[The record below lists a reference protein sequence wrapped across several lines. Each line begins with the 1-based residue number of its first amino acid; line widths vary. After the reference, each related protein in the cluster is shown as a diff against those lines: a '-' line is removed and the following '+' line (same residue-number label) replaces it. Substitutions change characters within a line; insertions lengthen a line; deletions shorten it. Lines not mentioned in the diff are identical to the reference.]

1 MNDKEQAFFEI
12 FPWNDN
18 FESGIE
24 QIDEQHKQLVNILNR
39 LAANLANLSTDI
51 ILNEIFDELAEYA
64 DYHFKTEESIWVDSF
79 KDDTWYTKHALTHS
93 SFIEEVIELKSNRD
107 EKALDDVIYEIV
119 VFLSKWL
126 AYHILDTD
134 KRMAMVVLA
143 MQSGHTLE
151 EAKRISDE
159 GMSGSMETVI
169 ATVLTMYSTISTR
182 TLDLMREKSLR
193 KKAERAL
200 NISEERWKFI
210 LDSEKE
216 NIWDL
221 DFENDSKFIS
231 NENSLTEIIHHKI
244 KKNGK
249 NQEIHPDDI
258 TSVKRDFLEHLQG
271 KTEFYSNKHRVL
283 GANGAWSWV
292 LSRGKVVS
300 RNAEGLPLRM
310 VGTHSDITERELAS
324 IIYNNSS
331 QGMMITDINRNII
344 SINSAFTEI
353 TGYQASDVLGQNPRI
368 LSSGIQDK
376 QFYIDMWETINRDGK
391 WSAEVYNKHKNGK
404 IYCEFIS
411 INTVKNEHGEIEYY
425 VALFND
431 ISAQKKAEET
441 IRIQATFDSLT
452 QLQNKSMFRSRLEEQ
467 IIRSNRSH
475 LHFALFFIDLDHFK
489 DVNDS
494 LGHDV
499 GDLLLVEAS
508 SRIIKS
514 VRETDVIAR
523 FGGDEFTI
531 ILPDT
536 KDPEIIDQ
544 VAQKIIVEL
553 SRPFD
558 IGANSA
564 YVSASIGITV
574 YPNDAKSSADLIRN
588 ANQAMYIAKQNGRSR
603 FNYFT
608 SSMQA
613 LAQERQLLINN
624 LHRALDLCEF
634 ELYYQPILDMKT
646 KKIIKAEALIRWNS
660 PDRGLVMPDE
670 FIPLAE
676 KCGLIVE
683 IGDWVF
689 KQATIQLKKWH
700 DRYGPELSVSIN
712 KSPIQFKAQSKLDAW
727 MNQITKIGL
736 PSEFVVIEI
745 TENVLMDGEVDTLD
759 RIHKFR
765 RAGFKL
771 ALDDFG
777 TGYSSMAYLKKFAI
791 DYIKIDKTFVSS
803 LTSDSQD
810 LVLCEAMI
818 EMARKLGIQVIAEGI
833 ETQSQSNLLS
843 VMACDYGQGYLF
855 SKPVTAEKFEA
866 LFRAQCSKNGINE
879 YKS

>member
-1 MNDKEQAFFEI
+1 
-12 FPWNDN
+12 
-18 FESGIE
+18 
-24 QIDEQHKQLVNILNR
+24 
-39 LAANLANLSTDI
+39 
-51 ILNEIFDELAEYA
+51 
-64 DYHFKTEESIWVDSF
+64 
-79 KDDTWYTKHALTHS
+79 
-93 SFIEEVIELKSNRD
+93 
-107 EKALDDVIYEIV
+107 
-119 VFLSKWL
+119 
-126 AYHILDTD
+126 
-134 KRMAMVVLA
+134 MAMVVLA
-143 MQSGHTLE
+143 MKSGNTLE
-151 EAKRISDE
+151 EAKRISNE

-193 KKAERAL
+193 KKAEREL

-221 DFENDSKFIS
+221 DLENDAKFIS
-231 NENSLTEIIHHKI
+231 NETSLTEIIHNKI
-244 KKNGK
+244 KKNGE

-300 RNAEGLPLRM
+300 RNEEGLPLRM
-310 VGTHSDITERELAS
+310 VGTHSNITERELAS

-376 QFYIDMWETINRDGK
+376 QFYIDMWEVINRDGK
-391 WSAEVYNKHKNGK
+391 WSAEVYNKHKNGN

-411 INTVKNEHGEIEYY
+411 INTVKNEHGKIEYY

-441 IRIQATFDSLT
+441 IRIQANFDSLT
-452 QLQNKSMFRSRLEEQ
+452 QLQNKTMFRNRLEEQ

-475 LHFALFFIDLDHFK
+475 LQFALFFIDLDHFK

-514 VRETDVIAR
+514 VREIDVIAR

-531 ILPDT
+531 ILPDI
-536 KDPEIIDQ
+536 KDPEIIEQ

-564 YVSASIGITV
+564 YVSASIGITL

-660 PDRGLVMPDE
+660 PDKGLVMPDE

-689 KQATIQLKKWH
+689 KQATMQLKKWH

-712 KSPIQFKAQSKLDAW
+712 KSPIQFKAESKLDAW
-727 MNQITKIGL
+727 TNQLNTIGL
-736 PSEFVVIEI
+736 PSEFIVIEI
-745 TENVLMDGEVDTLD
+745 TENVLMDGEVDSLD

-765 RAGFKL
+765 SAGFKL

-803 LTSDSQD
+803 LSSNSQD

-818 EMARKLGIQVIAEGI
+818 EMAKKLGIQVIAEGI

-843 VMACDYGQGYLF
+843 VMGCDYGQGYLF
-855 SKPVTAEKFEA
+855 SKPVTAEKFEDI
-866 LFRAQCSKNGINE
+866 FKSQCSKNEIEINE